1 MTAQATFTDTDLFVV
16 GSVFVSAI
24 QPMVRM
30 VVTERTKTDA
40 GYKYAGYLAIEGEKV
55 AEFSNWGLADNPDW
69 LLESEPC
76 DCGDCAQ

>member
-16 GSVFVSAI
+16 GSVFASAI
-24 QPMVRM
+24 QPTVRM
-30 VVTERTKTDA
+30 VVTERTKTDK
-40 GYKYAGYLAIEGEKV
+40 GYKYAGYLTIEGERV
-55 AEFSNWGLADNPDW
+55 AGFSNFDLHGDPDW